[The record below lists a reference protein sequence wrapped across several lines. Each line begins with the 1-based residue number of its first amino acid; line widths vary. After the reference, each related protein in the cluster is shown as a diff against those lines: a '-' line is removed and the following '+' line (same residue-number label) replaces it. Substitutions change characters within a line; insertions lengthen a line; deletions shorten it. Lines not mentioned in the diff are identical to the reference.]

1 MHRLA
6 FWIKNIAISEFKN
19 LHQTFVTTEFVTQLD
34 SSYEMN
40 RVLLS
45 GCPMCRHVDAMPE
58 EWPTTP
64 SAFEC
69 PVCYNEVDVGR
80 FALQCSVCKT
90 WVCLPC
96 RNAIE
101 EEAGGARIQCSNAIV
116 IEDDEPEAPAGVSMP
131 NALHEAGVA
140 RYNAAI
146 QDIEREAAER
156 AAAGGPVIKRVDDS
170 DCDSDSDTEETT
182 AYITH
187 ALEQQAG
194 ARKRQRT
201 H

>member
-1 MHRLA
+1 
-6 FWIKNIAISEFKN
+6 
-19 LHQTFVTTEFVTQLD
+19 
-34 SSYEMN
+34 
-40 RVLLS
+40 
-45 GCPMCRHVDAMPE
+45 MCRHVDAMPE

-64 SAFEC
+64 CAFEC
-69 PVCYNEVDVGR
+69 CVCYNEVEAGR

-101 EEAGGARIQCSNAIV
+101 EEAGGARIQCSNVIV
-116 IEDDEPEAPAGVSMP
+116 IEDDEPVAPPVASVA

-140 RYNAAI
+140 RYNAAS
-146 QDIEREAAER
+146 QAIEHEAAER
-156 AAAGGPVIKRVDDS
+156 AAAGGPLIKRVDDS
-170 DCDSDSDTEETT
+170 DCDSDSDPEETT
-182 AYITH
+182 VYLTY